1 MTHVCHDPNTRIHV
15 CLISSNIQSVFL
27 FESVLVFTT
36 VVTTV
41 FTSVFTTLFTPV
53 TCHTGPPCIHAGM
66 SAKMHA
72 RIYVYEPLSTHIR
85 VHTCVCVC
93 VCVCMRSIKHFFL
106 KKIRNLKSWLL
117 TCRASTDATAI
128 ANTSMPALLPRA
140 RQYAHGR
147 ESGSESETMCV
158 SSHVFMCE

>member
-106 KKIRNLKSWLL
+106 KKNPKFEILVTYMQGVDRCDGHRQYKHARSAAKGAPVRAREGERQRERDNVREL
-117 TCRASTDATAI
+117 TCV
-128 ANTSMPALLPRA
+128 
-140 RQYAHGR
+140 Y
-147 ESGSESETMCV
+147 V
-158 SSHVFMCE
+158 